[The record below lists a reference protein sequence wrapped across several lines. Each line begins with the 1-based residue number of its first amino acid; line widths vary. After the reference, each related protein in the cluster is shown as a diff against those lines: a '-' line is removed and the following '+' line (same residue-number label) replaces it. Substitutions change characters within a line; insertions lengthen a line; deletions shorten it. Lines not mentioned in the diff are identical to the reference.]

1 MSKLT
6 IMNRNIIGSV
16 VVLLGF
22 AACKLPT
29 PEPTELLQQPKE
41 VFSQN
46 GVLEVTLQ
54 PTEGK
59 LRLAG
64 KEYMAWMYNG
74 SYIPPL
80 LHLKPGDTLKV
91 HLVNGLKME
100 TNLHFHGF
108 DVSPLGNSDN
118 IFRIG
123 NPGDTLDYEII
134 LSKEHDAG
142 TFWYH
147 PHPCGKSE
155 QQVFLG
161 MSGGIIVDGL
171 LDELPKEFHNL
182 KDYTLLLKDIQ
193 PISNQKKTI
202 LCGAGTGVQEV
213 YEFDSEKPTQR
224 TVNGQINPTINI
236 VPGETQIWR
245 ISNVGANIY
254 YNIQLEGHQ
263 LYQIGEDGGYYKEI
277 KARDS
282 IIMPPG
288 SRIELLVQAKKSGI
302 YKLKTLAM
310 STGSAGDDY
319 PEVTLAT
326 MVCAGSKVNSLVI
339 PTKLN
344 DKLVDLRTK
353 KITGKRTFTFTE
365 QSDPDAFYINGRQFN
380 QDSIDT
386 KVKLGSIEEWTLV
399 NATDEMHCFHIHQF
413 DFQVVEINGKPI
425 EFNGTNDVINMPPR
439 STIKLLMPFI
449 EEYMVGKFVYHCHI
463 LAHED
468 RGMMQVIEVI
478 K

>member
-1 MSKLT
+1 MTNNYL
-6 IMNRNIIGSV
+6 IAGIA
-16 VVLLGF
+16 LLLFG
-22 AACKLPT
+22 ACKSPT
-29 PEPTELLQQPKE
+29 PATSAALKQPAE
-41 VFSQN
+41 VFSKN
-46 GVLEVTLQ
+46 GLLEITLR
-54 PTEGK
+54 PVEG
-59 LRLAG
+59 RLQLDG
-64 KEYMAWMYNG
+64 KEYTAWMYNG

-80 LHLKPGDTLKV
+80 LHLRPGDTLRV
-91 HLVNGLKME
+91 HLVNGLSME

-108 DVSPLGNSDN
+108 DVSPLGKSDN
-118 IFRIG
+118 VFRIG
-123 NPGDTLDYEII
+123 NPGDTLDYEVI

-161 MSGGIIVDGL
+161 MSGGIIVEGL
-171 LDELPKEFHNL
+171 LDELPKEFRNL
-182 KDYTLLLKDIQ
+182 KDYTMLLKDIQ
-193 PISNQKKTI
+193 PIESQKKTI
-202 LCGAGTGVQEV
+202 LCGVGTGVQEV

-224 TVNGQINPTINI
+224 TINGQINPVINMQ
-236 VPGETQIWR
+236 PGETQIWR

-254 YNIQLEGHQ
+254 YNIHLEGHQ
-263 LYQIGEDGGYYKEI
+263 LYQIGEDGGYYKEV

-282 IIMPPG
+282 ILMPPG
-288 SRIELLVQAKKSGI
+288 SRIELLVQAKQAGT

-326 MVCAGSKVNSLVI
+326 LVTNGTTI
-339 PTKLN
+339 QPLTLPTKLN
-344 DKLVDLRTK
+344 DKLTDLRTK
-353 KITGKRTFTFTE
+353 TITGKRVFTFTE
-365 QSDPDAFYINGRQFN
+365 KSDPDAFFINGRQFN
-380 QDSIDT
+380 MDSTDT

-413 DFQVVEINGKPI
+413 DFQVVEINGKSI
-425 EFNGTNDVINMPPR
+425 SFNGTNDVVNMPPR
-439 STIKLLMPFI
+439 STIKLLMPFT
-449 EEYMVGKFVYHCHI
+449 EDYMVGKFVYHCHI

-468 RGMMQVIEVI
+468 RGMMQTIEVV